1 MENEESEMMQE
12 FGGIIRAM
20 MGSGMQVAEQ
30 AQRRSHMSQMEAQA
44 QFERERGL
52 AEMLR
57 RDLSSPTFWKSAG
70 SEAVADRM
78 IYASELAGRH
88 DAASQA
94 FMTGADRIRNQY
106 GINVEDINRD
116 HPGSAV
122 ERHHALRDAL
132 DDYLSSQRL
141 NDEAQGK
148 EQDTARELREAQQD
162 PESQAKGELEQDAA
176 EARQDES
183 AHLSEAEAAE
193 SEVEK
198 DMKNTALGESKE
210 VTGQRD
216 DPADRPLTEHSPS
229 TERIL
234 AVWKEKGGKDADFP
248 LPPTT
253 RNPQTA
259 MKNRQR
265 VMAGAASQRTQ
276 SQELSR

>member
-1 MENEESEMMQE
+1 MMQE

-78 IYASELAGRH
+78 TYASELAGRH

-132 DDYLSSQRL
+132 MIICRASASTTKR
-141 NDEAQGK
+141 
-148 EQDTARELREAQQD
+148 R
-162 PESQAKGELEQDAA
+162 AK
-176 EARQDES
+176 
-183 AHLSEAEAAE
+183 
-193 SEVEK
+193 
-198 DMKNTALGESKE
+198 SK
-210 VTGQRD
+210 TPRMN
-216 DPADRPLTEHSPS
+216 PTKRSRTPS
-229 TERIL
+229 
-234 AVWKEKGGKDADFP
+234 
-248 LPPTT
+248 
-253 RNPQTA
+253 
-259 MKNRQR
+259 
-265 VMAGAASQRTQ
+265 RTQ
-276 SQELSR
+276 RKNWNKTQPKHDKTNQHICPRPKLQKQRSRRT

>member
-1 MENEESEMMQE
+1 MMQE

-78 IYASELAGRH
+78 TYASELAGRH

-148 EQDTARELREAQQD
+148 EQDTAHEPNEAQQD
-162 PESQAKGELEQDAA
+162 TEPHAKEELEQDAA

-183 AHLSEAEAAE
+183 AHLSKAEAAE
-193 SEVEK
+193 AEVEK
-198 DMKNTALGESKE
+198 DMKNTELGESKE
-210 VTGQRD
+210 LTGRRD
-216 DPADRPLTEHSPS
+216 DPAGRPLTEHSPS

-253 RNPQTA
+253 HNPQTA

-265 VMAGAASQRTQ
+265 VMAGASAQRTQ